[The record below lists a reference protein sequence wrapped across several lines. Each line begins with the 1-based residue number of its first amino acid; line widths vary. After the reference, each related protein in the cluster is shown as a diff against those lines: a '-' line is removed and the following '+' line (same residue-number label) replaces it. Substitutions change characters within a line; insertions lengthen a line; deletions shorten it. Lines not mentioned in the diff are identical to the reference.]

1 MRVDIEKQ
9 SKELSATI
17 NSLCRENA
25 VLTREELIALLD
37 SITSNSI
44 RIVKPMRDAGI
55 IQLRK
60 EGRNSG
66 TYIFLKQEVPVHWK
80 VFYNI
85 LIRAAD
91 RNRKYKL
98 IKRVISKNQPIK
110 RSYDTWVTD
119 STDSRYTYI

>member
-25 VLTREELIALLD
+25 VLTREELMALLD
-37 SITSNSI
+37 SITANST
-44 RIVKPMRDAGI
+44 RIVKPMRDADI
-55 IQLRK
+55 IKLRK
-60 EGRNSG
+60 EGRNTG
-66 TYIFLKQEVPVHWK
+66 NYIFLKQDAPIHWK

>member
-25 VLTREELIALLD
+25 VLTREELMTLLD
-37 SITSNSI
+37 SITASSI

-60 EGRNSG
+60 EGRNSS
-66 TYIFLKQEVPVHWK
+66 TYTFLKQEVPIHWK

-85 LIRAAD
+85 LLRALD
-91 RNRKYKL
+91 R
-98 IKRVISKNQPIK
+98 KRVKRNKETVHTEQPIK

>member
-1 MRVDIEKQ
+1 MKIDIEKQ

-25 VLTREELIALLD
+25 VLTREELMALLD
-37 SITSNSI
+37 SITANST

-55 IQLRK
+55 IKLKK

-66 TYIFLKQEVPVHWK
+66 NYIFLKQNDPIHWK

-85 LIRAAD
+85 LIRAVN

-98 IKRVISKNQPIK
+98 IKRVSKDQPIK

-119 STDSRYTYI
+119 STDNRFTYI

>member
-1 MRVDIEKQ
+1 MRPDIEQQ

-17 NSLCRENA
+17 NSLCREEAILN
-25 VLTREELIALLD
+25 REELITLLD
-37 SITSNSI
+37 SITSNST

-55 IQLRK
+55 IKLRK

-66 TYIFLKQEVPVHWK
+66 NYIFLKQDTPIHWK

-85 LIRAAD
+85 LIRALD
-91 RNRKYKL
+91 RNRKYK
-98 IKRVISKNQPIK
+98 VSKEVSKVQPIK

-119 STDSRYTYI
+119 STDNRFTYI